1 MTRLNK
7 YMVFN
12 PKEDKP
18 KKFFSDRKKALKVA
32 RYMRNKYKTDFLV
45 LKVDYI
51 AQYEPTAEEK
61 LEEIKERIKETCLGC
76 NEICHVC
83 HCTKIYQILEGK

>member
-18 KKFFSDRKKALKVA
+18 KKFFSYREKALKVA

-51 AQYEPTAEEK
+51 AQYPKTFEEK
-61 LEEIKERIKETCLGC
+61 FEEVKVLAKKMCE
-76 NEICHVC
+76 
-83 HCTKIYQILEGK
+83 HCSCFQLKI